1 MISECAKWA
10 DEKGAQ
16 KRNSKVNEILVE
28 HGKKGNIP
36 RRQAEMV

>member
-16 KRNSKVNEILVE
+16 KRKVNEILVE